1 MPFAVVAQFLGQL
14 RDELRTLG
22 TRPDQAHVADE
33 HIDQLRQFIDVETSH
48 ECAQFRA
55 SRVVL
60 HGPARPS
67 RLISYWTRLDTPDN
81 TQDTNVFTFGPAI
94 RWPLSRRQTLTFNP
108 SYRNFYY
115 EEQDTDNQQLSLT
128 ASWFY
133 QMYRLTGVG
142 LDGGVTRF
150 DYDDEQ
156 RKPDYTTSNIHL
168 VVAGRRARSEFDINL
183 GATNIGRDEFESQNG
198 FSGNLTWLLTLTGH
212 SRLRA

>member
-1 MPFAVVAQFLGQL
+1 MN
-14 RDELRTLG
+14 R
-22 TRPDQAHVADE
+22 
-33 HIDQLRQFIDVETSH
+33 S
-48 ECAQFRA
+48 
-55 SRVVL
+55 
-60 HGPARPS
+60 PS
-67 RLISYWTRLDTPDN
+67 SFRLISYWTRLDTPDN

-94 RWPLSRRQTLTFNP
+94 RWPLSRRQTLSFNP

-142 LDGGVTRF
+142 LDSGVTRV

-156 RKPDYTTSNIHL
+156 RKPDYTISNIHL
-168 VVAGRRARSEFDINL
+168 VVAGRRARS
-183 GATNIGRDEFESQNG
+183 EFESQNG